1 MIELDYIEI
10 DGLLYPNIALDDEE
24 LYNDLGKYGNLRLKY
39 LHEQNPEMYREL
51 LFSGK
56 LARHCADME
65 KSAFDMAEWIRG
77 QYLEQN
83 PPPIEDTLKIIQA
96 FTLAQDIADECVL
109 HDLIY
114 R

>member
-24 LYNDLGKYGNLRLKY
+24 LYSDFGKYGNLRLKY
-39 LHEQNPEMYREL
+39 LHEQKPEMYRQL

-56 LARHCADME
+56 LARHCADIE
-65 KSAFDMAEWIRG
+65 KSAFDMAERIRG

-83 PPPIEDTLKIIQA
+83 PPLLEDTLARIQA
-96 FTLAQDIADECVL
+96 FTQAQDIADECVL
-109 HDLIY
+109 NDLIY

>member
-1 MIELDYIEI
+1 MLELDYIEI

-39 LHEQNPEMYREL
+39 LHKQKPAMYREL
-51 LFSGK
+51 LVSGK
-56 LARHCADME
+56 LARHCVDME
-65 KSAFDMAEWIRG
+65 QSAFDMAERIRG

-83 PPPIEDTLKIIQA
+83 PPPVENTMARVQA